1 MLSANDGRI
10 SEKLLSTAVER
21 ADVITD
27 FDELDVSLFESYPVL
42 VQPNLVHIFHYYLEL
57 LKLAYQL
64 KIY

>member
-21 ADVITD
+21 ADVSTD

-42 VQPNLVHIFHYYLEL
+42 VQPNLVHIYFITHYL
-57 LKLAYQL
+57 
-64 KIY
+64 